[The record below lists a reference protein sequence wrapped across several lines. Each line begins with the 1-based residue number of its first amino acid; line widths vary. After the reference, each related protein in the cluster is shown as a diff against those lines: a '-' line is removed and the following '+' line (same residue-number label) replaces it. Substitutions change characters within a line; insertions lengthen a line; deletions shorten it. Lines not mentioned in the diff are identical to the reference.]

1 MSERILRLDHG
12 AVAEVRFNRP
22 EALNALDLRTAE
34 AFRTVV
40 AGVVDDP
47 AARAILLSGEG
58 RSFMAGG
65 DLAYFRDLERAA
77 RPQASRRLIGA
88 MNVAVLALAEGG
100 KPVVAYVQGAAA
112 GAGMSLALMADLAVA
127 ADTLRFNLSY
137 VKVAACPDCG
147 GSYALLQLV
156 GPRRAAEIALLSDTI
171 DAPAALRLGLVTQV
185 GPARTARTEAMALA
199 QRLAE
204 GAPLALAA
212 TRRLLQ
218 RAAGIS
224 LAEQLEAE
232 MESFAELSG
241 TADFDEALQ
250 AFFAK
255 RPPRFSGQ

>member
-1 MSERILRLDHG
+1 
-12 AVAEVRFNRP
+12 
-22 EALNALDLRTAE
+22 
-34 AFRTVV
+34 
-40 AGVVDDP
+40 
-47 AARAILLSGEG
+47 
-58 RSFMAGG
+58 
-65 DLAYFRDLERAA
+65 
-77 RPQASRRLIGA
+77 
-88 MNVAVLALAEGG
+88 
-100 KPVVAYVQGAAA
+100 
-112 GAGMSLALMADLAVA
+112 
-127 ADTLRFNLSY
+127 
-137 VKVAACPDCG
+137 
-147 GSYALLQLV
+147 
-156 GPRRAAEIALLSDTI
+156 
-171 DAPAALRLGLVTQV
+171 
-185 GPARTARTEAMALA
+185 MALA